1 MRVKEPQKAVHEA
14 FVICG
19 LIRNIDKGYSSFV
32 NSTYVGEDLSI
43 VGLSVWEK
51 EEYWKSVKGKEGFT
65 RGIQSLMKSVEKFI
79 KSYRVSPILGFND
92 GVLSVG
98 FEGSTRGFRAGGEM
112 RYQLM
117 DPVWFEGLKFPKPP
131 VTLREAFG

>member
-14 FVICG
+14 FLICN
-19 LIRNIDKGYSSFV
+19 LICSIDKDYSSFV
-32 NSTYVGEDLSI
+32 NSTLGEDLGTA
-43 VGLSVWEK
+43 GLSDWEK
-51 EEYWKSVKGKEGFT
+51 EEYWKTMRGKEGFE
-65 RGIQSLMKSVEKFI
+65 RKIKSLMKQVEKFI
-79 KSYRVSPILGFND
+79 KSYRVSPILGLND

-117 DPVWFEGLKFPKPP
+117 NPVWFEGLKFPKPP
-131 VTLREAFG
+131 VTLREAFA